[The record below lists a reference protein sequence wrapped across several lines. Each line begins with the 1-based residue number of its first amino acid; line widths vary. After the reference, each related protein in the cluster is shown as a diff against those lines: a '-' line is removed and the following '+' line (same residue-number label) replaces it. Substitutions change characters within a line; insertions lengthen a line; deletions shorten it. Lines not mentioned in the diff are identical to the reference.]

1 MQNLSFVQRL
11 RLPAFR
17 LAVFGFIAI
26 YLIAN
31 LSVAK
36 AAPEYN
42 IKMSARSLFEGAY
55 KYGDWLPV
63 EITLENFGAATTVQ
77 VETTITNVYN
87 NVTYPVI
94 FRRTLSLGERSNKK
108 FHFYIQP
115 FVANSN
121 VSRFVSSDQT
131 ILLKTSE
138 GERKLAE
145 QNVRL
150 LPVSPKDYLVAT
162 LNSDPNLLTGLNSLK
177 VGKLSSRVSTTI
189 IGPAD
194 FPDRVEGWRS
204 FNALVLSE
212 VSTSSLSQDQITALR
227 DWVSDGGQL
236 ILMGGNGWGKVSNG
250 FDKSFLPV
258 DVYDYQKIDNLNDV
272 LSGEAA
278 KYPLNQPVTIAVGE
292 VLQGAKPLA
301 ITTIQGERRGPTDIP
316 LIAERRVGQGRVVS
330 LAMDIASS
338 LLSDWGG
345 SNLVWQDL
353 FSFNSGVYYQVYDE
367 ANPHLKNN
375 AEFFPF
381 VANVPDVPLPDI
393 TPFLGLFAL
402 YLVVISPLNYLVLKR
417 FKRPQLAWVT
427 IPLIGVAFLGSSI
440 WLARTQPPGNVL
452 VNQMS
457 VVQVSPGQEM
467 AQTRS
472 YVAIFSPQDK
482 LYNISPNVADNIT
495 PPLILPLNRSYSS
508 SSIQAENERTILS
521 GDQPRIESF
530 RVGQWSA
537 QGLSMEGQLPSKP
550 YQLQSNLSTVL
561 VDNEPRIRGSITN
574 STGQPVRGIMLALGD
589 QVQKIKDLEVGETV
603 NVDFVLPPRTVLVM
617 AYCNLGY
624 GTYNTYNAASIGEKL
639 QGVLQTDRANDKVYQ
654 NRGNFL
660 RKIFE
665 IGRYSVSDSQRGLD
679 LMGWLDNNPMPIS
692 IDGVTTLQRSQQLL
706 LARLPVSVD
715 SSNNDGRFYIPSSYM
730 HPENEVSD
738 SNISVPTSRLERSDQ
753 ICLSKG
759 AVTVEYRLP
768 TLTTNLKAN
777 RMVLYINS
785 LSANS
790 SRSPVAP
797 AAIEAFDWKQ
807 GSWVK
812 LDGIRNSAVTSP
824 GTSSLFISTPLANEI
839 DNPTRFLHPQT
850 GLIDLR
856 FTSPST
862 GALLQFGLEVEG
874 ARG

>member
-17 LAVFGFIAI
+17 LAIFAFVAI

-31 LSVAK
+31 LSLAK

-42 IKMSARSLFEGAY
+42 VKMSSRSLFDGAY

-77 VETTITNVYN
+77 VETTISNVYN

-94 FRRTLSLGERSNKK
+94 FRRTVSLGERSNKK

-115 FVANSN
+115 FVSNSN
-121 VSRFVSSDQT
+121 VSRFVSSDQA
-131 ILLKTSE
+131 IMLKTDD
-138 GERKLAE
+138 GGRKLAE
-145 QNVRL
+145 QNIRL

-177 VGKLSSRVSTTI
+177 VGKLSSRVSTTV

-194 FPDRVEGWRS
+194 FPDRAEGWRS

-227 DWVSDGGQL
+227 DWVGDGGQL

-258 DVYDYQKIDNLNDV
+258 DVYDYQKIDNLDDV
-272 LSGEAA
+272 LSGESV
-278 KYPLNQPVTIAVGE
+278 KYPLTQPVTIAVGE
-292 VLQGAKPLA
+292 VLQGGRAVA
-301 ITTIQGERRGPTDIP
+301 VTTIQGARRGPTDIP
-316 LIAERRVGQGRVVS
+316 LIAERRIGQGRVVS

-338 LLSDWGG
+338 LLADWSG
-345 SNLVWQDL
+345 SVKVWQDI

-393 TPFLGLFAL
+393 TPFLGLFAV
-402 YLVVISPLNYLVLKR
+402 YLVVISPLNYIVLKR
-417 FKRPQLAWVT
+417 LKRPQLAWVT
-427 IPLIGVAFLGSSI
+427 IPVIGAVFLVSSV
-440 WLARTQPPGNVL
+440 WLARTQPPGSVL
-452 VNQMS
+452 VNQLS
-457 VVQVSPGQEM
+457 VVQVSPGQDM

-472 YVAIFSPQDK
+472 YVAVFSPQDK
-482 LYNISPNVADNIT
+482 QYNISPKVNDNT
-495 PPLILPLNRSYSS
+495 TAPLILPLNRSYSS
-508 SSIQAENERTILS
+508 SAIQSENERTVVS
-521 GDQPRIESF
+521 GDQPRVESF
-530 RVGQWSA
+530 KIGQWSA
-537 QGLSMEGQLPSKP
+537 QGLSLEGQLPSKP
-550 YQLQSNLSTVL
+550 FQLQSNLNTVL
-561 VDNEPRIRGSITN
+561 VDNEPRIRGTVTN

-603 NVDFVLPPRTVLVM
+603 KVDFSLPSRTTLVM

-639 QGVLQTDRANDKVYQ
+639 QSVLQTDRNNDKVYQ

-665 IGRYSVSDSQRGLD
+665 IGRYSLSDSQRGLD
-679 LMGWLDNNPMPIS
+679 LIGWLDNNPLPVTV
-692 IDGVTTLQRSQQLL
+692 DGVTTLQRSQQLL
-706 LARLPVSVD
+706 LARLPVAVEST
-715 SSNNDGRFYIPSSYM
+715 SGDGRFYVPSTYM
-730 HPENEVSD
+730 TPENEVSD
-738 SNISVPTSRLERSDQ
+738 SNISVPSSRLERGDQ

-768 TLTTNLKAN
+768 TETTNLKAS

-790 SRSPVAP
+790 SRAPMPP
-797 AAIEAFDWKQ
+797 AAIEIFDWKQ
-807 GSWVK
+807 ASWIK
-812 LDGIRNSAVTSP
+812 LENIRNSALTSP
-824 GTSSLFISTPLANEI
+824 GTNSVFVSSPLANEI
-839 DNPTRFLHPQT
+839 ENPARFLHPQT

-874 ARG
+874 ARN